1 MNGLLNLED
10 IYSLKKAQILV
21 EIWLHYYNTVRPH
34 SSLGYHTPVPAPI
47 LVQPTQ
53 FQPVGQSL

>member
-1 MNGLLNLED
+1 MNGLLNIED

-21 EIWLHYYNTVRPH
+21 ETWLHYYNTVRPH
-34 SSLGYHTPVPAPI
+34 SSLGYRTPVPVTI

-53 FQPVGQSL
+53 IQSVGLS